1 MMMAWRS
8 RIHLVSRLPMR
19 LKLGACAAILFF
31 VAALVVVSLII
42 WRQEVLAKSV
52 AGDAAWAA
60 YKLDRETIQMR
71 NAVLQAEQSPGE
83 FADVRMRFE
92 LLYSRINLLREGEIA
107 ELFQS
112 LPEARALLPEILS
125 RSDALDA
132 ALKRMS
138 SESPEL
144 ASLDERLQTLS
155 GLSERL
161 VVSVNAYLA
170 ESKTREREMQ
180 LALYA
185 GLLALILL
193 MCVATVLVIRFLFQE
208 AGENIAA
215 RRALEHLSQELQE
228 TARHAESANQ
238 AKSDFL
244 ATVSHEIRTP
254 LNGVLG
260 MTELLRE
267 RTLDETSHQYVE
279 TIHDSGSQLLV
290 LISDLLDFSK
300 IEAGHLDIEREMF
313 SLPELVASLMRLLEP
328 RATCVEFASVVS
340 PALPEYLVG
349 DVGRLRQVLLNLLSN
364 ALKFTRQ
371 GSVTLIVKPMRG
383 DWIHFEVSDT
393 GCGIEDVDRERLF
406 QPFYQGAATQNGT
419 GLGLAI
425 SKRLVEAMQGRIGV
439 SSLANEGS
447 RFWFELPL
455 PRDAERGGKHIP
467 SGETWS
473 ATAACTAPLLVIEDN
488 PVNRQVAVA
497 MLERLGHTVNV
508 ADSGEAALALTEHTP
523 FALIFLDIR
532 MPTLDGPETAR
543 RIIAQDGPNQTT
555 PLVAMTASVTTQEH
569 QRALAAGIAEV
580 LTKPIRQQV
589 LVDTLV
595 HFGVR
600 DPAEATTPD
609 EVRSSAMVESADTMP
624 ALLDRPEFDM
634 LGEALGVAQRSALV
648 AAWQYQSRVLEEA
661 LDAAIVDADMTRT
674 AELAHRLKG
683 ESSSLALMRLVH
695 GSDCL
700 ERAARQADVDEAGR
714 QWRML
719 RPTITSSRQALR
731 MANDMPA

>member
-1 MMMAWRS
+1 MAWRS
-8 RIHLVSRLPMR
+8 RIHLVSRLPLR
-19 LKLGACAAILFF
+19 LKLGACAATLFF

-71 NAVLQAEQSPGE
+71 NAVLQAEQNPSE
-83 FADVRMRFE
+83 FDDVRMRFE

-107 ELFQS
+107 ALFQS

-132 ALKRMS
+132 ALSRMS
-138 SESPEL
+138 TASPDL
-144 ASLDERLQTLS
+144 SSLEERLKTLS

-170 ESKTREREMQ
+170 ESKTREREVQ

-185 GLLALILL
+185 ALLALILL
-193 MCVATVLVIRFLFQE
+193 MCGATVLVIRFLFQE

-260 MTELLRE
+260 MTELLSERE
-267 RTLDETSHQYVE
+267 LDETSDQYVE
-279 TIHDSGSQLLV
+279 TIHDSGSQLLA

-300 IEAGHLDIEREMF
+300 IEAGHLDIEHETF
-313 SLPELVASLMRLLEP
+313 SLSELVASLMRLLEP
-328 RATCVEFASVVS
+328 RATHVEFASVVS
-340 PALPEYLVG
+340 PAVPERLVG
-349 DVGRLRQVLLNLLSN
+349 DVGRLRQILLNLLSN

-371 GSVTLIVKPMRG
+371 GNVTLIVKPMRG

-393 GCGIEDVDRERLF
+393 GCGIHDVDRERLF
-406 QPFYQGAATQNGT
+406 QPFYQGGATQGGT

-439 SSLANEGS
+439 SSPVDEGS

-455 PRDAERGGKHIP
+455 PRDGENGETYIP
-467 SGETWS
+467 SGETWN
-473 ATAACTAPLLVIEDN
+473 ATAARTAPLLVIEDN

-497 MLERLGHTVNV
+497 MLERLGHTVSV
-508 ADSGEAALALTEHTP
+508 AESGEAALALTEHTP

-532 MPTLDGPETAR
+532 MPSLDGPETAR
-543 RIIAQDGPNQTT
+543 RILAQHGPNQAT

-569 QRALAAGIAEV
+569 QRALASGMAEV

-589 LVDTLV
+589 LVDILV
-595 HFGVR
+595 RFGVR
-600 DPAEATTPD
+600 DPQEAITPD
-609 EVRSSAMVESADTMP
+609 HNRPSAVAESADTRP
-624 ALLDRPEFDM
+624 ALLDRQEFAT
-634 LGEALGVAQRSALV
+634 LGETLGAAQRSALV
-648 AAWQYQSRVLEEA
+648 AAWQYQSRVLEAA
-661 LDAAIVDADMTRT
+661 LEAAIADADMTRT

-683 ESSSLALMRLVH
+683 ESSSLALMRLVRD
-695 GSDCL
+695 SDCL
-700 ERAARQADVDEAGR
+700 ERAARQADSEEAGR
-714 QWRML
+714 QWTML
-719 RPTITSSRQALR
+719 RPIITSSRQALR

>member
-1 MMMAWRS
+1 MAWRS
-8 RIHLVSRLPMR
+8 RIHLVSRLPLR
-19 LKLGACAAILFF
+19 LKLGACAATLFF

-52 AGDAAWAA
+52 AGDAVWAA

-71 NAVLQAEQSPGE
+71 NAVLQAEQSPSE
-83 FADVRMRFE
+83 LDDVRMRFE

-125 RSDALDA
+125 RSDAIDA
-132 ALKRMS
+132 TLSRMS
-138 SESPEL
+138 TVSPDL
-144 ASLDERLQTLS
+144 APLEERLQALS

-161 VVSVNAYLA
+161 VVAVNAYIA
-170 ESKTREREMQ
+170 ESKTREREVQ

-185 GLLALILL
+185 ALLALILL

-267 RTLDETSHQYVE
+267 RSLDDASHQYVE
-279 TIHDSGSQLLV
+279 TIHDSGVQLLA
-290 LISDLLDFSK
+290 LINDLLDFSK
-300 IEAGHLDIEREMF
+300 IEAGHLDVECETF
-313 SLPELVASLMRLLEP
+313 SLSALVDALMRLLEP
-328 RATCVEFASVVS
+328 RATHVEFASVVS
-340 PALPEYLVG
+340 PSVPEYLVG
-349 DVGRLRQVLLNLLSN
+349 DEGRLRQVLLNLLSN

-371 GSVTLIVKPMRG
+371 GSVTLLIKPMRG
-383 DWIHFEVSDT
+383 DWVHFEVRDT
-393 GCGIEDVDRERLF
+393 GRGIDDVDRERLF

-439 SSLANEGS
+439 SSPANGGS

-455 PRDAERGGKHIP
+455 LRDAESGGKHIP
-467 SGETWS
+467 SGVTWD
-473 ATAACTAPLLVIEDN
+473 AAAARTAPLLVVEDN

-497 MLERLGHTVNV
+497 MLERLGHTVHV
-508 ADSGEAALALTEHTP
+508 ADSGETALALTEHTA

-543 RIIAQDGPNQTT
+543 QILAQDGPNQTT

-569 QRALAAGIAEV
+569 QRALASGMLEV
-580 LTKPIRQQV
+580 LTKPIRQQA
-589 LVDTLV
+589 LVDTLGR
-595 HFGVR
+595 FGVR
-600 DPAEATTPD
+600 DPQVAAPPD
-609 EVRSSAMVESADTMP
+609 EAPSSAVSASTETLP
-624 ALLDRPEFDM
+624 ALLDRQAFATLAET
-634 LGEALGVAQRSALV
+634 LGVAQRSALV

-661 LDAAIVDADMTRT
+661 LEAAVADADMTRT

-683 ESSSLALMRLVH
+683 ESSSLALTRVVY

-700 ERAARQADVDEAGR
+700 EKAARQADSDEAGR
-714 QWRML
+714 QWTML
-719 RPTITSSRQALR
+719 RPTITASRQALR

>member
-1 MMMAWRS
+1 MDWRS
-8 RIHLVSRLPMR
+8 RIHLVSRLPLR
-19 LKLGACAAILFF
+19 LKLGASAATLFF

-71 NAVLQAEQSPGE
+71 NAVLEAERSPGE
-83 FADVRMRFE
+83 LDDVRMRFE
-92 LLYSRINLLREGEIA
+92 LLYSRINLLRHGEIA

-132 ALKRMS
+132 ALSRMS
-138 SESPEL
+138 TVSPDL
-144 ASLDERLQTLS
+144 ASVEERLQALS
-155 GLSERL
+155 ALSERL
-161 VVSVNAYLA
+161 VVAVNAYLA
-170 ESKTREREMQ
+170 ESKTREREVQ

-185 GLLALILL
+185 ALLTLILL
-193 MCVATVLVIRFLFQE
+193 MCVATVLVVRFLFQE

-215 RRALEHLSQELQE
+215 RRALEHLSQELKE

-267 RTLDETSHQYVE
+267 RPLDDASHQYVE
-279 TIHDSGSQLLV
+279 TIHDSGAQLLS

-300 IEAGHLDIEREMF
+300 IEAGHLDIERASF
-313 SLPELVASLMRLLEP
+313 SLPVLVEALMRLLEP
-328 RATCVEFASVVS
+328 RAAHVEFTRVIS
-340 PALPEYLVG
+340 PTLPEHLVG
-349 DVGRLRQVLLNLLSN
+349 DVGRLRQVLLNLLVN

-371 GSVTLIVKPMRG
+371 GSVTLLVKPMRG
-383 DWIHFEVSDT
+383 DWVHFEVRDT
-393 GCGIEDVDRERLF
+393 GCGIDDVDRERLF
-406 QPFYQGAATQNGT
+406 QPFYQGVPKQGGT

-425 SKRLVEAMQGRIGV
+425 SKRLVDAMQGRIGV
-439 SSLANEGS
+439 SSRADEGS

-455 PRDAERGGKHIP
+455 PRDAEENKGRHLPSRGA
-467 SGETWS
+467 WD
-473 ATAACTAPLLVIEDN
+473 ATAAGTAPLLVVEDN

-508 ADSGEAALALTEHTP
+508 ADSGEAALALTAEVS
-523 FALIFLDIR
+523 FALIFLDVR

-543 RIIAQDGPNQTT
+543 RILAQDGPNQTT
-555 PLVAMTASVTTQEH
+555 PLIAMTASVTTQEH
-569 QRALAAGIAEV
+569 QRALASGMLDV
-580 LTKPIRQQV
+580 LTKPIRQQA
-589 LVDTLV
+589 LVDILV
-595 HFGVR
+595 HVGVR
-600 DPAEATTPD
+600 DPEETPVFDAGAQATMTASAEA
-609 EVRSSAMVESADTMP
+609 MP
-624 ALLDRPEFDM
+624 AVLDRHEFDM

-661 LDAAIVDADMTRT
+661 LEAAVADADMTRT

-683 ESSSLALMRLVH
+683 ESSSLALTRLVR
-695 GSDCL
+695 GSDYL
-700 ERAARQADVDEAGR
+700 EQAARQADADEAVR
-714 QWRML
+714 QWTLL
-719 RPTITSSRQALR
+719 RPIITSSRQALR
-731 MANDMPA
+731 MANDMTA